1 MFVRCVEV
9 FNKSWKSIVL
19 NLAYRPPNG
28 DPNEIENHFKNIL
41 LKREITNKELLYTDL
56 YFNESKIFQN
66 FVNLMFRMA

>member
-28 DPNEIENHFKNIL
+28 DRNELENHFKI
-41 LKREITNKELLYTDL
+41 
-56 YFNESKIFQN
+56 FFQN
-66 FVNLMFRMA
+66 GKLPIRN